1 MRQTDM
7 INIAEI
13 LKDCPTGTKLY
24 SPVFGECTLNKVL
37 KNDGIIQ
44 VDIDNGESFDGYFNE
59 NGQLHFSTGECL
71 LFPSKDNRDW
81 STFKKPCIFKPFDK
95 VVARF
100 AGGTWSAD
108 LFSHYWDKM
117 DAYITMGGVQCDE
130 CLPYNEETAKLLG
143 TNNNYDKI

>member
-1 MRQTDM
+1 M
-7 INIAEI
+7 INIAEL
-13 LKDCPTGTKLY
+13 LKDCPKGTKLY
-24 SPVFGECTLNKVL
+24 STTWGEVELIKADPKEGIEIKPEFG
-37 KNDGIIQ
+37 
-44 VDIDNGESFDGYFNE
+44 GYYTFNIYGH
-59 NGQLHFSTGECL
+59 NILDKSNTGECL

-100 AGGTWSAD
+100 AGGTWGAD

-130 CLPYNEETAKLLG
+130 CLPYNEETAKLIG
-143 TNNNYDKI
+143 TDINYKE